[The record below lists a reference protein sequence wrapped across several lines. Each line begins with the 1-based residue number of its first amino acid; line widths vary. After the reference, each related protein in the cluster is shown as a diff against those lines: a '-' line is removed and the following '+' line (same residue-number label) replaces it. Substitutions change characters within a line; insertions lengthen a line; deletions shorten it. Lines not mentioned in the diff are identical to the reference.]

1 MGKIIKTITILIAL
15 KLITQNSWAFTLPST
30 EIKIGDPVY
39 IEEVDILK
47 HYAVFLPFEEPT
59 NGEVCASMSGEELFE
74 NNNLKDFGTCFI
86 NDPGIFTIVEIE
98 EPFSSN
104 YTELEENEQII
115 QKENVTVSLIL
126 EGSVSESTDSE
137 NTLGGGDE
145 IISDLNSFIQ
155 EAQEEIERILGN
167 LLDTKESSESTTSEL
182 ASGETVLGA
191 KTFNILEILKEN
203 YLLAIL
209 IILIAVSTLLLIVLV
224 RKTDKDKK

>member
-126 EGSVSESTDSE
+126 GGSVSESTDSE

-224 RKTDKDKK
+224 RKTNKDKK

>member
-126 EGSVSESTDSE
+126 GGSVSESTDSE

>member
-167 LLDTKESSESTTSEL
+167 LLDTKESSESTSSEL

-224 RKTDKDKK
+224 RKTNKDKK